1 MSDIVAEYN
10 VGLQSLQTFKDTG
23 VFSNNIDAF
32 GNFQLVFNNN
42 KTTDGTYYY
51 SNIDL
56 KTLEYNTDKIV
67 DTNSIE
73 FNELQT
79 LETAPTQDIAVV
91 LQKYNEQLAENRI
104 LNETVNDLVEKY
116 ENNDDKQVIA
126 AMKTEIIDLRISLG
140 QGTVPSDFSDDFP
153 FLPLI

>member
-1 MSDIVAEYN
+1 MSDIVVEYN
-10 VGLQSLQTFKDTG
+10 VGLQSLQTFKDSG
-23 VFSNNIDAF
+23 VFSNNIDSF
-32 GNFQLVFNNN
+32 GNFQLVFNND

-56 KTLEYNTDKIV
+56 KTLEYNIDKIV
-67 DTNSIE
+67 DTNSTQ

-104 LNETVNDLVEKY
+104 LNETVNNLIEKY

-140 QGTVPSDFSDDFP
+140 QGKVPSDFSDDFP